1 MTSVAMS
8 LLANTRHGTK
18 SATMTP
24 ETRAP
29 SLLIRQDSL
38 SGRTMRNGKNI
49 DVGGVKPLVS
59 RTEIQC
65 GRPGNVRTNAGK
77 PTYKSQ
83 EEQYQEIQ
91 ELRRDL
97 GELRVEN
104 SSLKTR
110 SRRLE
115 EDLLRRDRQI
125 EQLMDPAK
133 NDEARRKLTDKGAS
147 LVSSLKLRVSR
158 LEATLK
164 EKEAELGKLQAST
177 KATALNEMKIEAET
191 YYQEVVRLRNQ
202 LNIVQQQQQQQQQF
216 QHYQKPSQQS
226 SPHHQNSHHLQPPS
240 PQQDPKVLS
249 PSHWSNMRGE
259 QDNREGMPHRRDGGD
274 VQESPT
280 TGLQQALT
288 QLEEENAQL
297 GHQLSSLTEEKD
309 KLMADLERVLG
320 LSEDVKNNYEG
331 VSRAELIREVERGH
345 DEVNR
350 WEAQHTQLTE
360 ALSRRND
367 IAGDNSAFFQ
377 ARLAELQGR
386 EVEWERERS
395 SLRELINTLKD
406 DRIFY
411 MDTAQKKDSELESLR
426 SEIQGLQQEILVLH
440 DAQRK
445 RNERPSGTMAQRS
458 ARGSGKQISSG
469 SSSDANT
476 PTRRVRPS
484 SARPPAPGTRP
495 QRSPKS
501 SSEPREI
508 PPPNRTRR
516 IPTQQSPTKLPPTKS
531 PPKASSSSST
541 SSPSKGSPGI
551 MRGSVHTTKSGSSNR
566 KPTTSSSASTPK
578 ASPYG
583 SPKHSSIGRASSS
596 SASSKTPTP
605 IASPRKN
612 AASMSPH
619 RKSVGASPQHRVT
632 GSASPQPRSAGPA
645 SAKPST
651 SRSSSRTSTP
661 SSSAKSSPCKAN
673 TTSKSP
679 SKVPKPKVGTSPS
692 KRREESASPARTP
705 KSSNKQETIRESS
718 AFTIVAAASPSC
730 HTRASSLSTRSGKAD
745 IQDHAYHSFTHISSL
760 QHLYQSEDTQTPYKK
775 EEDERVLAEIL
786 FQQETFS
793 NSEASDAPLLAR
805 QRTMTLSIHEDVS
818 PANTEAENTEF
829 EHASGSNSL
838 IRQNTVTLSKTE
850 DEDTSA
856 QCCEKEFRQDTITG
870 GEEESLCQE
879 KNDSDRIKQST
890 DVSSSGVSRQGSEV
904 RSVFLCW
911 LLVETL
917 CCRDDDWITV
927 VHKYCTSLT
936 ISTLV
941 EVHGN

>member
-1 MTSVAMS
+1 
-8 LLANTRHGTK
+8 
-18 SATMTP
+18 
-24 ETRAP
+24 
-29 SLLIRQDSL
+29 
-38 SGRTMRNGKNI
+38 
-49 DVGGVKPLVS
+49 
-59 RTEIQC
+59 
-65 GRPGNVRTNAGK
+65 
-77 PTYKSQ
+77 
-83 EEQYQEIQ
+83 
-91 ELRRDL
+91 
-97 GELRVEN
+97 
-104 SSLKTR
+104 
-110 SRRLE
+110 
-115 EDLLRRDRQI
+115 
-125 EQLMDPAK
+125 
-133 NDEARRKLTDKGAS
+133 
-147 LVSSLKLRVSR
+147 
-158 LEATLK
+158 
-164 EKEAELGKLQAST
+164 
-177 KATALNEMKIEAET
+177 
-191 YYQEVVRLRNQ
+191 
-202 LNIVQQQQQQQQQF
+202 
-216 QHYQKPSQQS
+216 
-226 SPHHQNSHHLQPPS
+226 
-240 PQQDPKVLS
+240 
-249 PSHWSNMRGE
+249 
-259 QDNREGMPHRRDGGD
+259 
-274 VQESPT
+274 
-280 TGLQQALT
+280 
-288 QLEEENAQL
+288 
-297 GHQLSSLTEEKD
+297 
-309 KLMADLERVLG
+309 
-320 LSEDVKNNYEG
+320 
-331 VSRAELIREVERGH
+331 
-345 DEVNR
+345 
-350 WEAQHTQLTE
+350 
-360 ALSRRND
+360 
-367 IAGDNSAFFQ
+367 
-377 ARLAELQGR
+377 
-386 EVEWERERS
+386 
-395 SLRELINTLKD
+395 
-406 DRIFY
+406 
-411 MDTAQKKDSELESLR
+411 
-426 SEIQGLQQEILVLH
+426 
-440 DAQRK
+440 
-445 RNERPSGTMAQRS
+445 MAQRS

-718 AFTIVAAASPSC
+718 A
-730 HTRASSLSTRSGKAD
+730 
-745 IQDHAYHSFTHISSL
+745 
-760 QHLYQSEDTQTPYKK
+760 